1 MDVLRNILLV
11 LHVGGMAVLLGGFGL
26 ELMGGTKRFSP
37 VIFHMVGIQ
46 LLTGLLLVG
55 VNEADDRDLDHAKV
69 ATKLLIALAVTGLVH
84 ATRKRDPLPPA
95 LFFGAFALAATNAV
109 IAYAW
114 T

>member
-1 MDVLRNILLV
+1 VGALRAILLV
-11 LHVGGMAVLLGGFGL
+11 LHVGGMAVLLGGFVL

-46 LLTGLLLVG
+46 LVTGVLLVG
-55 VNEADDRDLDHAKV
+55 ADEGDDRDLSYAKIG
-69 ATKLLIALAVTGLVH
+69 TKLAIAVVLAGLVH
-84 ATRKRDPLPPA
+84 ATRKRDPLPVP
-95 LFFGAFALAATNAV
+95 LFFGAFALAVSNAV

>member
-1 MDVLRNILLV
+1 MDAVRIVLLF

-26 ELMGGTKRFSP
+26 ELMGGTKRFSA

-46 LLTGLLLVG
+46 LVTGLLLVG
-55 VNEADDRDLDHAKV
+55 ADEADDRDLNYAKV
-69 ATKLLIALAVTGLVH
+69 ATKLVIALAVTGLVH

-95 LFFGAFALAATNAV
+95 LFFGAFALAASNAV

-114 T
+114 R

>member
-1 MDVLRNILLV
+1 VDAVRIVLLV

-26 ELMGGTKRFSP
+26 ELMGGTRRFSP
-37 VIFHMVGIQ
+37 VIFQMVGVQ

-55 VNEADDRDLDHAKV
+55 ADEADDHDLNWAKV
-69 ATKLLIALAVTGLVH
+69 GTKLSIAFVVTGLVH
-84 ATRKRDPLPPA
+84 ATRKRNPLPPA
-95 LFFGAFALAATNAV
+95 LFFAAFALAASNAV

>member
-1 MDVLRNILLV
+1 VGALRAILLV

-55 VNEADDRDLDHAKV
+55 VDEGDDRDLNYAKV
-69 ATKLLIALAVTGLVH
+69 TTKLLIALAVTGLVH
-84 ATRKRDPLPPA
+84 ATGKRDPLPPA
-95 LFFGAFALAATNAV
+95 PFFGAFALAASNAV